1 MRQQTK
7 MEQRKRRQFWVEKSF
22 QNRIIW
28 RFVLVVIGSIF
39 FSQIITVGF
48 IKLKE
53 ILDPASQN
61 LIYFSNTVE
70 TMAFSRVAEILWLPM
85 LLSTLLGILL
95 VLIFGLL
102 YSHRIAG
109 PLFNLKRMMRRVGEG
124 DLKASM
130 KIRKNDEFHDVEEVF
145 NQMVEALHHRVRDI
159 KTALRESSGPGK
171 KKIEQVLK
179 EIQLD
184 R

>member
-7 MEQRKRRQFWVEKSF
+7 MEQHKRRQFWVEKGF
-22 QNRIIW
+22 QNRVIW
-28 RFVLVVIGSIF
+28 HFVLVVIGSIF

-53 ILDPASQN
+53 IFNPASQE

-70 TMAFSRVAEILWLPM
+70 TLAFSRVAEILWLPM
-85 LLSTLLGILL
+85 LVSTLLGILL
-95 VLIFGLL
+95 VLIFGLF

-124 DLKASM
+124 DLKAAM

-145 NQMVEALHHRVRDI
+145 NQMVESLHHRMRDL
-159 KTALRESSGPGK
+159 KTAMRELTGPGK
-171 KKIEQVLK
+171 KKMEKVLK